1 MLDGGI
7 VEEEKRLVIELSSV
21 YVACDD
27 CGHSRI
33 LYLSN
38 LRKAAELGVQN
49 YRELCRKIRCGECPK
64 APPNARNLTI
74 RPYWR
79 CDEVEVDQT
88 CA

>member
-1 MLDGGI
+1 MLDGGG
-7 VEEEKRLVIELSSV
+7 VDEGRRLVIELASV

-49 YRELCRKIRCGECPK
+49 YRDLCRKIRCGECPK
-64 APPNARNLTI
+64 MPPHARNLTI

-79 CDEVEVDQT
+79 CDEIEADQT
-88 CA
+88 FA